1 MSTCPVFSAV
11 YTAESAVNGT
21 NLMADSFG
29 FGDPEYLVFGTI
41 VALPVVEKLDS
52 FHGPSTTD
60 HSGLVA
66 YAAAFFAWAV
76 RKLLTATHLAH
87 LSAALSVV
95 HPPLPGLAPRLVTS
109 QACGIGLSAA
119 SWL

>member
-1 MSTCPVFSAV
+1 MGAIVTCPAV
-11 YTAESAVNGT
+11 
-21 NLMADSFG
+21 L
-29 FGDPEYLVFGTI
+29 
-41 VALPVVEKLDS
+41 KLDS

-66 YAAAFFAWAV
+66 YVEAIFDCAV
-76 RKLLTATHLAH
+76 RNVYTALHLAQP
-87 LSAALSVV
+87 SAALSVV

-109 QACGIGLSAA
+109 QASGIGLSSA